1 MKTYKTPTSKRTTYK
16 LYDDNGSFVTEYKP
30 GKDGVT
36 EEAILFMHRLDDAEV
51 RVNIKENHHPEWYQP
66 VYDKWKADFVCRFRE
81 QYGRD
86 PKADE
91 IPGRFRQCE
100 SIDAQSD
107 ADGNELGECSRLES
121 ELSISDEKPDDAV
134 TVMREI
140 VFGMPKQWQQVYR
153 LVFLEDMSKNKAGQ
167 IIGIS
172 DVRVGQLVKKI
183 KAELAQNSKL
193 KSFFR

>member
-1 MKTYKTPTSKRTTYK
+1 MKTYKTPTNKRNTYK
-16 LYDDNGSFVTEYKP
+16 LYDDNGTFVTEYKP
-30 GKDGVT
+30 GKEGVT

-51 RVNIKENHHPEWYQP
+51 RVSIKENRHPEWYQP
-66 VYDKWKADFVCRFRE
+66 VYDKWKEDFISSFRE

-100 SIDAQSD
+100 SIDAQYD
-107 ADGNELGECSRLES
+107 AAGDELGESSRLEA
-121 ELSISDEKPDDAV
+121 ELSVTDEKPDDAV
-134 TVMREI
+134 SVMREI
-140 VFGMPKQWQQVYR
+140 VSEMPEQWRQVYQ
-153 LVFLEDMSKNKAGQ
+153 LVFLEDMSKTKAGQ

-183 KAELAQNSKL
+183 KAELAQSTRL

>member
-1 MKTYKTPTSKRTTYK
+1 MKTYKTPTNKRNTYK
-16 LYDDNGSFVTEYKP
+16 LYDDNGTFVTEYKP
-30 GKDGVT
+30 GKEGVT

-51 RVNIKENHHPEWYQP
+51 RVSIKENRHPEWYQP
-66 VYDKWKADFVCRFRE
+66 VYDKWKEDFISSFRE

-100 SIDAQSD
+100 SIDAQYD
-107 ADGNELGECSRLES
+107 ADGDELGESSRLEA
-121 ELSISDEKPDDAV
+121 ELSVTDEKPDDAV
-134 TVMREI
+134 SVMREI
-140 VFGMPKQWQQVYR
+140 VSEMPEQWRQVYQ
-153 LVFLEDMSKNKAGQ
+153 LVFLEDMSKTKAGQ

-183 KAELAQNSKL
+183 KAELAQSTRL

>member
-1 MKTYKTPTSKRTTYK
+1 MKTYKTPTNKRNTYK
-16 LYDDNGSFVTEYKP
+16 LYDDNGTFVTEYKP
-30 GKDGVT
+30 GKEGVT

-51 RVNIKENHHPEWYQP
+51 RVSIKENRHPEWYQP
-66 VYDKWKADFVCRFRE
+66 VYDKWKEDFISSFRE

-91 IPGRFRQCE
+91 IPGRFRQGE
-100 SIDAQSD
+100 SIDAQYD
-107 ADGNELGECSRLES
+107 ADGDELGESSRLEA
-121 ELSISDEKPDDAV
+121 ELSVTDEKPDDAV
-134 TVMREI
+134 SVMREI
-140 VFGMPKQWQQVYR
+140 VSEMPEQWRQVYQ
-153 LVFLEDMSKNKAGQ
+153 LVFLEDMSKTKAGQ

-183 KAELAQNSKL
+183 KAELAQSTRL

>member
-1 MKTYKTPTSKRTTYK
+1 MKTYKTPTNKRNTYK
-16 LYDDNGSFVTEYKP
+16 LYDDNGAFVTEYKP
-30 GKDGVT
+30 GKEGVT

-51 RVNIKENHHPEWYQP
+51 RVSIKENRHPEWYQP
-66 VYDKWKADFVCRFRE
+66 VYDKWKEDFISSFRE

-100 SIDAQSD
+100 SIDAQYD
-107 ADGNELGECSRLES
+107 ADGDELGESSRLEA
-121 ELSISDEKPDDAV
+121 ELSVTDEKPDDAV
-134 TVMREI
+134 SVMREI
-140 VFGMPKQWQQVYR
+140 VSEMPEQWRQVYQ
-153 LVFLEDMSKNKAGQ
+153 LVFLEDMSKTKAGQ

-183 KAELAQNSKL
+183 KAELAQSTRL

>member
-36 EEAILFMHRLDDAEV
+36 EEAILFMHRLDDA
-51 RVNIKENHHPEWYQP
+51 
-66 VYDKWKADFVCRFRE
+66 
-81 QYGRD
+81 
-86 PKADE
+86 
-91 IPGRFRQCE
+91 
-100 SIDAQSD
+100 
-107 ADGNELGECSRLES
+107 
-121 ELSISDEKPDDAV
+121 V

-140 VFGMPKQWQQVYR
+140 VSRMPKQWQQVYR

-183 KAELAQNSKL
+183 KAELAQNS
-193 KSFFR
+193 